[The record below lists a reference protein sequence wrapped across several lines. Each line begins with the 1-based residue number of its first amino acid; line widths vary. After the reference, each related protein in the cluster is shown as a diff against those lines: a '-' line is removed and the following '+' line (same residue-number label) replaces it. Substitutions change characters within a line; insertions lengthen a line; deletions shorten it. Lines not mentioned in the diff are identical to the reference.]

1 MDVVEFRSINVR
13 DHFIRHRNFLGELTR
28 QDRIRDDFH
37 FTVVPRGRPDLI
49 SLRSK
54 NFPKL
59 FLRHRD
65 FRIHLEAPSG
75 PNDQLFAK
83 DSTFVVVP
91 GLAPG
96 LADPDAI
103 SLQSFNFRDRYLRHR
118 DFHLFLEPADSD
130 LARRDATFVK
140 QFAPVVIDHGS
151 VGIPADD

>member
-1 MDVVEFRSINVR
+1 MDVVEFRAVNQR
-13 DHFIRHRNFLGELTR
+13 DHFIRHRNSLGELTR
-28 QDRIRDDFH
+28 KEGPRDDFH
-37 FTVVPRGRPDLI
+37 FTVVPRGQPRLV

-65 FRIHLEAPSG
+65 FRIRLEGPNG

-83 DSTFVVVP
+83 DSSFFMVP
-91 GLAPG
+91 GLS
-96 LADPDAI
+96 DPNAI
-103 SLQSFNFRDRYLRHR
+103 SLQSFNFRDRFLRHR

-140 QFAPVVIDHGS
+140 QMASVVIDHGPEL
-151 VGIPADD
+151 VPADD

>member
-1 MDVVEFRSINVR
+1 LDIVEFRSVNQP

-28 QDRIRDDFH
+28 KDRPADDFK
-37 FTVVPRGRPDLI
+37 FTVVPRGQQRLV

-75 PNDQLFAK
+75 PNDQLFAR
-83 DSTFVVVP
+83 DSSFFLV
-91 GLAPG
+91 PG
-96 LADPDAI
+96 LADPNAV
-103 SLQSFNFRDRYLRHR
+103 SLQSFNFRDRFLRHR

-140 QFAPVVIDHGS
+140 APAPVIIDHGTELNP
-151 VGIPADD
+151 V